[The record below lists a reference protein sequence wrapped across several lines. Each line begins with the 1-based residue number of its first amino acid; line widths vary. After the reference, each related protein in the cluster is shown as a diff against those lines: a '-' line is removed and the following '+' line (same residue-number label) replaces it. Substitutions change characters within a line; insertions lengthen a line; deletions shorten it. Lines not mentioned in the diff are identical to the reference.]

1 MVGGEIKQRAVTA
14 ALGIQQALQASTNA
28 VPENNRMRFRIGV
41 HLGDVIEK
49 TDGTVY
55 GDGVNI
61 SARLQA
67 LAEPGGVM
75 VSDMVHGAAR
85 DRVLANYEDAGEHNF
100 KNIARAVRVFWIVS
114 NTDPDDVSKGYGAAD
129 RCPQGERHLGRA
141 L

>member
-1 MVGGEIKQRAVTA
+1 MLAVFETAAGAVTA

-67 LAEPGGVM
+67 LGRTRRGNGVG
-75 VSDMVHGAAR
+75 HGAR
-85 DRVLANYEDAGEHNF
+85 RRTRPGL
-100 KNIARAVRVFWIVS
+100 
-114 NTDPDDVSKGYGAAD
+114 SK
-129 RCPQGERHLGRA
+129 L
-141 L
+141 